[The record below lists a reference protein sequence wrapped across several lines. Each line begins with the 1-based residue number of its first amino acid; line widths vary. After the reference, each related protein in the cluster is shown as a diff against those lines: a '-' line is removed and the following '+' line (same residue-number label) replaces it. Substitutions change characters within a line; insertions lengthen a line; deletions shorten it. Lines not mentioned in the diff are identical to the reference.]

1 MLLLAS
7 ASQRRTELLDLIGI
21 NHKVVNQNFDE
32 DSVVEKDPVLCSK
45 LIVEGKNKSARA
57 LLLKSSDNNFPDLTA
72 DTLVFT
78 PSKNIVGK
86 PENHEHSRELLREFS
101 GATHSVFSTVMVS
114 TTEQSILKTCETR
127 VSFKNMTEQEIEEY
141 VLSEEGIGKAG
152 AYGIHGPAGKYVT
165 NVEGSYKRI
174 KSTLIFVCVIYDLF
188 FEIWYFIQ
196 KFHA

>member
-57 LLLKSSDNNFPDLTA
+57 LLLKSSDNNFPVLTA

-165 NVEGSYKRI
+165 NVEGSYTNVVGLPVHETYEILK
-174 KSTLIFVCVIYDLF
+174 DLN
-188 FEIWYFIQ
+188 IL
-196 KFHA
+196 

>member
-57 LLLKSSDNNFPDLTA
+57 LLLKSSDNNFPVLTA

-101 GATHSVFSTVMVS
+101 GTTQSVFSTVMVS

-165 NVEGSYKRI
+165 NVEGSY
-174 KSTLIFVCVIYDLF
+174 TNVVGLPVHETY
-188 FEIWYFIQ
+188 EILKELNIL
-196 KFHA
+196 

>member
-57 LLLKSSDNNFPDLTA
+57 LLLKSSDNNFPVLTA

-86 PENHEHSRELLREFS
+86 PENHEHSRALLREFS

-165 NVEGSYKRI
+165 NVEGSY
-174 KSTLIFVCVIYDLF
+174 TNVVGLPVHETY
-188 FEIWYFIQ
+188 EILKELNIL
-196 KFHA
+196 

>member
-32 DSVVEKDPVLCSK
+32 DSVVEKDPILCSK

-57 LLLKSSDNNFPDLTA
+57 LLLKSSDNNFPVLTA

-165 NVEGSYKRI
+165 NVEGSY
-174 KSTLIFVCVIYDLF
+174 TNVVGLPVHETY
-188 FEIWYFIQ
+188 EILKELNIL
-196 KFHA
+196 

>member
-21 NHKVVNQNFDE
+21 NHRVVNQNFDE

-57 LLLKSSDNNFPDLTA
+57 LLLKSSDNNFPVLTA

-165 NVEGSYKRI
+165 NVEGSY
-174 KSTLIFVCVIYDLF
+174 TNVVGLPVHETY
-188 FEIWYFIQ
+188 EILKELNIL
-196 KFHA
+196 

>member
-57 LLLKSSDNNFPDLTA
+57 LLLKSSDKNLPVLTA
-72 DTLVFT
+72 DTLVLT

-165 NVEGSYKRI
+165 NVEGSY
-174 KSTLIFVCVIYDLF
+174 TNVVGLPVHETY
-188 FEIWYFIQ
+188 EILKELNIL
-196 KFHA
+196 

>member
-21 NHKVVNQNFDE
+21 NHKVVDQNFDE

-57 LLLKSSDNNFPDLTA
+57 LLLKSSDKNFPVLTA

-101 GATHSVFSTVMVS
+101 GATHSVF
-114 TTEQSILKTCETR
+114 QR
-127 VSFKNMTEQEIEEY
+127 
-141 VLSEEGIGKAG
+141 
-152 AYGIHGPAGKYVT
+152 
-165 NVEGSYKRI
+165 
-174 KSTLIFVCVIYDLF
+174 
-188 FEIWYFIQ
+188 
-196 KFHA
+196 

>member
-21 NHKVVNQNFDE
+21 NHKVVDQNFDE

-57 LLLKSSDNNFPDLTA
+57 LLLKSSDKNFPVLTA

-114 TTEQSILKTCETR
+114 TTEQSILKTCKTK
-127 VSFKNMTEQEIEEY
+127 VSFKNMTEQEIEAY
-141 VLSEEGIGKAG
+141 VLSEEGVGKAG

-165 NVEGSYKRI
+165 NIEGSY
-174 KSTLIFVCVIYDLF
+174 TNVVGLPVHETY
-188 FEIWYFIQ
+188 EILKELNIL
-196 KFHA
+196 

>member
-57 LLLKSSDNNFPDLTA
+57 LLLKSSDNNFPVLTA

-141 VLSEEGIGKAG
+141 VLSEEGVGKAG

-165 NVEGSYKRI
+165 NVEGSY
-174 KSTLIFVCVIYDLF
+174 TNVVGLPVHETY
-188 FEIWYFIQ
+188 EILKELNIL
-196 KFHA
+196 

>member
-57 LLLKSSDNNFPDLTA
+57 LLLKSSDNNFPVLTA

-114 TTEQSILKTCETR
+114 TTEQSILKTSETK
-127 VSFKNMTEQEIEEY
+127 VSFKNMTEQEIEGY
-141 VLSEEGIGKAG
+141 VLSEEGVGKAG

-165 NVEGSYKRI
+165 NIEGSY
-174 KSTLIFVCVIYDLF
+174 TNVVGLPVHETY
-188 FEIWYFIQ
+188 EILKELNIL
-196 KFHA
+196 

>member
-57 LLLKSSDNNFPDLTA
+57 LLLKSSDKNFPVLTA

-152 AYGIHGPAGKYVT
+152 AYGIHGPAGKYVK
-165 NVEGSYKRI
+165 NVEGSY
-174 KSTLIFVCVIYDLF
+174 TNVVGLPVHETY
-188 FEIWYFIQ
+188 EILKELNIL
-196 KFHA
+196 

>member
-57 LLLKSSDNNFPDLTA
+57 LLLKSSDNNFPVLTA

-165 NVEGSYKRI
+165 NIEGSY
-174 KSTLIFVCVIYDLF
+174 TNVVGLPVHETY
-188 FEIWYFIQ
+188 EILKELNIL
-196 KFHA
+196 

>member
-21 NHKVVNQNFDE
+21 NHKVVDQNFDE

-57 LLLKSSDNNFPDLTA
+57 LLLESSDKNFPVLTA

-114 TTEQSILKTCETR
+114 TTEQSILKTCETK

-141 VLSEEGIGKAG
+141 VLSEEGVGKAG

-165 NVEGSYKRI
+165 NIEGSY
-174 KSTLIFVCVIYDLF
+174 TNVVGLPVHETY
-188 FEIWYFIQ
+188 EILKELNIL
-196 KFHA
+196 

>member
-57 LLLKSSDNNFPDLTA
+57 LLLKSSDNNFPVLTA

-114 TTEQSILKTCETR
+114 TTKQSILKTCETK

-141 VLSEEGIGKAG
+141 VLSEEGVGKAG
-152 AYGIHGPAGKYVT
+152 AYGIHGPAGKYIT
-165 NVEGSYKRI
+165 NIEGSY
-174 KSTLIFVCVIYDLF
+174 TNVVGLPVHETY
-188 FEIWYFIQ
+188 EILKELYIL
-196 KFHA
+196 